1 MSDLKSVIEAAFEQR
16 ASITP
21 ATVTAEVKAAVIA
34 AIELLDSGKARVA
47 EKIAGEW
54 VTHQWL

>member
-21 ATVTAEVKAAVIA
+21 ATVTAEVKAAVTA

-47 EKIAGEW
+47 EKSLANGSL
-54 VTHQWL
+54 TNG